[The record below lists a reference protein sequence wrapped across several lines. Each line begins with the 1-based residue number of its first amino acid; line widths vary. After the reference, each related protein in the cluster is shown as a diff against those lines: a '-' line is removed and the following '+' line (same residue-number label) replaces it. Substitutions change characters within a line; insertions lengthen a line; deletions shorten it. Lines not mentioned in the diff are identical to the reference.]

1 MDIKEV
7 YFVDGIRTPFQKA
20 GTGYKNLMSYQL
32 GANAI
37 QAVMQKNNIEEKD
50 IEQVCLGT
58 VIHQTQ
64 TSNVAREAALTGGI
78 TSFTPCHTVSQACIS
93 ANAAIASMA
102 DVVRLGRA
110 DLTLAGGTDSV
121 SDIPIQFPKDMRQ
134 KLFETRTF
142 KSAADYTKF
151 LLKLRPANF
160 KPEIPDIA
168 EFTTGTV
175 MGVDC
180 ERSAALYNISREE
193 QDEFAARSQQLAAKA
208 WEEGHLTKEVT
219 SVFYPGASDE
229 VTFDNGIRKGT
240 TFDKLQ
246 KLKPAFE
253 RKYGTLTA
261 GNSSFLT
268 DGAAVSILASKDGL
282 KKYNLKPKAKI
293 IDHVFTARNPG
304 EELLLGPAYSIPKLL
319 IKNGLSID
327 DIDVFEIHEAFAAQ
341 VLYNLKLLKS
351 DEFGKKSLGLDKAFG
366 EIPMDKLNLWGG
378 SLSIGHPFGA
388 TGSRILNTAV
398 NRLHFENKK
407 YAVIAACAAGGHGHA
422 MLIEKV

>member
-20 GTGYKNLMSYQL
+20 GTGYRNLMSYQL

-37 QAVMQKNNIEEKD
+37 QAVMQKNNIEEKEF
-50 IEQVCLGT
+50 EQVCLGT

-64 TSNVAREAALTGGI
+64 TSNVAREAALTGGV

-93 ANAAIASMA
+93 ANAAIASMS
-102 DVVRLGRA
+102 DVIRLGRA

-121 SDIPIQFPKDMRQ
+121 SDIPIQFPREMRQ
-134 KLFETRTF
+134 KLFQTRSF
-142 KSAADYTKF
+142 KSSGDYAKF
-151 LLKLRPANF
+151 LLKLRPGDF

-175 MGVDC
+175 MGMDC
-180 ERSAALYNISREE
+180 ERSAAKYDITREE
-193 QDEFAARSQQLAAKA
+193 QDEYAARSQQLAAKA
-208 WEEGHLTKEVT
+208 WEDGYLKEEVT
-219 SVFYPGASDE
+219 GVFYPGASDE
-229 VTFDNGIRKGT
+229 ITFDNGVRKGT
-240 TFDKLQ
+240 TKEKLQ
-246 KLKPAFE
+246 KLNPAFE
-253 RKYGTLTA
+253 KKYGTLTA

-268 DGAAVSILASKDGL
+268 DGAAVSVLASEEGL
-282 KKYNLKPKAKI
+282 KKYELKPKAKI

-319 IKNGLSID
+319 NKCKLTLD

-341 VLYNLKLLKS
+341 ILYNLKLLKS
-351 DEFGKKSLGLDKAFG
+351 KKFGKNKLGLDGAFG
-366 EIPMDKLNLWGG
+366 EIPMEKLNLWGG

-398 NRLHFENKK
+398 HRLHIENKK

-422 MLIEKV
+422 MLIERV